1 MGALISMHQ
10 MNLSSYV
17 VQEKMHRDGVSGA
30 APFLASNGGF
40 AALSSGT
47 DQPVS
52 L

>member
-1 MGALISMHQ
+1 

-17 VQEKMHRDGVSGA
+17 VQEKMHRDATSLA
-30 APFLASNGGF
+30 SLFPASNGGF